1 MFDIQSLLAPINDHD
16 PCGEDMT
23 FSPEFDAIQQS
34 RIEEDSS
41 LDQGAWITDRKTANW
56 PFIEQQCVELLT
68 TRAKDL
74 RLGLW
79 YTEALIHEKGFAGYA
94 LGLELINGLMTT
106 YWEQLHPIAEDG
118 DQEIRISLLNW
129 FVQQSNRLLRQTPLT
144 HSAKHSTKNA
154 LNYNDLESARQLK
167 ASQESN
173 ADFYDELPANKL
185 TIEQFN
191 ESQNATP
198 IATLQQTFNS
208 LTEARAAW
216 ATFTETLDEFLG
228 LDAPAFGAL
237 NQIFDLIHDYLERT
251 LRDRGGFASTV
262 VAAHVESSPAS
273 TNTGSHVMGFNPSN
287 HSHIQNRQQAMQVLQ
302 QISEY
307 FVTYEPHS
315 PVSYMLK
322 KTIRWSDMPL
332 HEWLAH
338 VVKDNNPLDSLNE
351 LLGIHPA
358 HQNE

>member
-1 MFDIQSLLAPINDHD
+1 MLNIQQLISPLDGNN
-16 PCGEDMT
+16 PCGEDLS
-23 FSPEFDAIQQS
+23 FSVEFDAIQQS
-34 RIEEDSS
+34 RIEEDAS

-56 PFIEQQCVELLT
+56 PFIEQQCADLLT

-79 YTEALIHEKGFAGYA
+79 YTEALTHEKGFAGYA
-94 LGLELINGLMTT
+94 FGLALLNGLMTT
-106 YWEQLHPIAEDG
+106 CWENLHPVAENG

-144 HSAKHSTKNA
+144 QSIKSA

-167 ASQESN
+167 ACLESN
-173 ADFYDELPANKL
+173 VDFYDEFPTNKI
-185 TIEQFN
+185 TIEQFT

-198 IATLQQTFNS
+198 VQALQQTFQS
-208 LTEARAAW
+208 LTEAHQAW
-216 ATFTETLDEFLG
+216 VTFTKILDQYLG
-228 LDAPAFGAL
+228 LDAPAFGAM
-237 NQIFDLIHDYLERT
+237 NKTFDVIHDYLERT
-251 LRDRGGFASTV
+251 LRERGGIA
-262 VAAHVESSPAS
+262 SPAITPAES
-273 TNTGSHVMGFNPSN
+273 TPDPTHTGADAIGFKPSN
-287 HSHIQNRQQAMQVLQ
+287 HGHIQNRQHAMHVLQ

-322 KTIRWSDMPL
+322 KTIRWSNMPL

-351 LLGIHPA
+351 LLGINPA

>member
-1 MFDIQSLLAPINDHD
+1 MLDITSTYTRLLAPLDGHS
-16 PCGEDMT
+16 PCGEDLS
-23 FSPEFDAIQQS
+23 FSSEFDAIQQS

-41 LDQGAWITDRKTANW
+41 LDQGAWVTERKTANW
-56 PFIEQQCVELLT
+56 PFIEKQCIDLLT

-79 YTEALIHEKGFAGYA
+79 YTEAATHTQGFTGFSA
-94 LGLELINGLMTT
+94 GLELLNGLITT
-106 YWEQLHPIAEDG
+106 YWQDLHPIADEG
-118 DQEIRISLLNW
+118 DQEARISLLNW

-144 HSAKHSTKNA
+144 HSTKHI

-167 ASQESN
+167 ANQDSH
-173 ADFYDELPANKL
+173 ADFYEEPAPDKITL
-185 TIEQFN
+185 EQYI

-198 IATLQQTFNS
+198 LQTLQRSLQS
-208 LTEARAAW
+208 LTKARDSW
-216 ATFTETLDEFLG
+216 VIFTKTLDEYLG
-228 LDAPAFGAL
+228 LDAPAFGTM
-237 NQIFDLIHDYLERT
+237 NKTFDLIQDYLERT
-251 LRDRGGFASTV
+251 LRDRGSVINPTAQEDS
-262 VAAHVESSPAS
+262 VEVTPQ
-273 TNTGSHVMGFNPSN
+273 NTSHSMIFNPN
-287 HSHIQNRQQAMQVLQ
+287 TNGHIQNRQQAMLVLQ

-307 FVTYEPHS
+307 FTTYEPHS

-322 KTIRWSDMPL
+322 KTIRWANMPL

-351 LLGIHPA
+351 LLGINPA

>member
-1 MFDIQSLLAPINDHD
+1 MLDANQLYSQLLAPLVGSD
-16 PCGEDMT
+16 PCGEDMS
-23 FSPEFDAIQQS
+23 FSSEFDAIQQS

-41 LDQGAWITDRKTANW
+41 LDQGAWVTERKIANW
-56 PFIEQQCVELLT
+56 PFIEKQCLDLLT

-79 YTEALIHEKGFAGYA
+79 YTEAITHTQGFSGFAF
-94 LGLELINGLMTT
+94 GLKLLNSLVTT
-106 YWEQLHPIAEDG
+106 YWDHLHPTADDG
-118 DQEIRISLLNW
+118 DQEVRISLLNW

-144 HSAKHSTKNA
+144 HSSKLTLS
-154 LNYNDLESARQLK
+154 YNDLESARQQK
-167 ASQESN
+167 ARMESN
-173 ADFYDELPANKL
+173 ADFYDEPSTDKITL
-185 TIEQFN
+185 EQYI

-198 IATLQQTFNS
+198 IQTLQESYQS
-208 LTEARAAW
+208 LIEARAAW
-216 ATFTETLDEFLG
+216 TNFTKTLDEYLG
-228 LDAPAFGAL
+228 LDAPAFGAI
-237 NQIFDLIHDYLERT
+237 NKTFDLIHDYLDRI
-251 LRDRGGFASTV
+251 LRERGGSTHAV
-262 VAAHVESSPAS
+262 TAPTESIENKAQI
-273 TNTGSHVMGFNPSN
+273 NTHSMGFNPSN
-287 HSHIQNRQQAMQVLQ
+287 HGHIQNRQQAMQVLQ

-322 KTIRWSDMPL
+322 KTIRWANMPL

-351 LLGIHPA
+351 LLGIHPT

>member
-1 MFDIQSLLAPINDHD
+1 MLNIEQLLAPLEGND

-34 RIEEDSS
+34 RIEDDAS
-41 LDQGAWITDRKTANW
+41 LDQGAWITDRKIANW
-56 PFIEQQCVELLT
+56 PFIEQQCAELLT

-74 RLGLW
+74 RLALW
-79 YTEALIHEKGFAGYA
+79 YTEALIHEQGFTGYA
-94 LGLELINGLMTT
+94 FGLDLLNGLITT
-106 YWEQLHPIAEDG
+106 YWAQLHPVAEDG
-118 DQEIRISLLNW
+118 DQEARISLLNW

-144 HSAKHSTKNA
+144 HSTKNA

-167 ASQESN
+167 ASHERN
-173 ADFYDELPANKL
+173 PDFYDDLPATKI
-185 TIEQFN
+185 TIEQFT

-198 IATLQQTFNS
+198 VATLQQTFKS
-208 LTEARAAW
+208 LTDARNAW
-216 ATFTETLDEFLG
+216 STFTQTLDKHFG
-228 LDAPAFGAL
+228 LDAPAFGAM
-237 NQIFDLIHDYLERT
+237 NQTFDLIHDYLERT
-251 LRDRGGFASTV
+251 LQTRGGI
-262 VAAHVESSPAS
+262 SSPAITQAQPTPVS
-273 TNTGSHVMGFNPSN
+273 SNNCTHAMGFNPSN
-287 HSHIQNRQQAMQVLQ
+287 HGHIQNRQQAMQVLQ

-322 KTIRWSDMPL
+322 KTIRWANMPL

-351 LLGIHPA
+351 LLGIHSA
-358 HQNE
+358 QQNE

>member
-1 MFDIQSLLAPINDHD
+1 MLDTASLYTRLLAPLDGHD
-16 PCGEDMT
+16 PCGEDMS

-41 LDQGAWITDRKTANW
+41 LDQGAWVTERKIANW
-56 PFIEQQCVELLT
+56 PFIEKQCIDLLT

-79 YTEALIHEKGFAGYA
+79 YTEAATHTQGFAGFSS
-94 LGLELINGLMTT
+94 GLELLNGLITT
-106 YWEQLHPIAEDG
+106 YWQDLHPIADDG
-118 DQEIRISLLNW
+118 DQEARISLLNW

-144 HSAKHSTKNA
+144 HSAKHI

-167 ASQESN
+167 ATMDSN
-173 ADFYDELPANKL
+173 ADFYDEPSTDKITL
-185 TIEQFN
+185 EQFI

-198 IATLQQTFNS
+198 LQTLQQSFQS
-208 LTEARAAW
+208 LTQAQTVW
-216 ATFTETLDEFLG
+216 KVFTKTLDEYLG
-228 LDAPAFGAL
+228 LDAPAFGTM
-237 NQIFDLIHDYLERT
+237 NKTFDLIQDYLERT
-251 LRDRGGFASTV
+251 LRDRGGVPSL
-262 VAAHVESSPAS
+262 AAQEESVEMTPQNNAHPM
-273 TNTGSHVMGFNPSN
+273 TFNPNSN
-287 HSHIQNRQQAMQVLQ
+287 GHIQNRQQAMQVLQ

-307 FVTYEPHS
+307 FIIYEPHS

-322 KTIRWSDMPL
+322 KTIRWANMPL

-351 LLGIHPA
+351 LLGINPT

>member
-1 MFDIQSLLAPINDHD
+1 MLDILNLLAPLDGSN
-16 PCGEDMT
+16 PCGEDMS
-23 FSPEFDAIQQS
+23 FSSEFDAIQQS

-41 LDQGAWITDRKTANW
+41 LDQGAWVTDRKTANW
-56 PFIEQQCVELLT
+56 SFIEQQCADLLT

-79 YTEALIHEKGFAGYA
+79 YTEALIHEKGFSGYA
-94 LGLELINGLMTT
+94 FGLELINGLMTT
-106 YWEQLHPIAEDG
+106 YWEKLYPIAEDG
-118 DQEIRISLLNW
+118 DQEARISVLNW

-144 HSAKHSTKNA
+144 HSSKNS

-167 ASQESN
+167 ASLESN
-173 ADFYDELPANKL
+173 VDFYDGLPVNKI
-185 TIEQFN
+185 TIEQFT

-198 IATLQQTFNS
+198 IQTLKKSFQS
-208 LTEARAAW
+208 LIEARQAW
-216 ATFTETLDEFLG
+216 TTLKNTLDEYLG
-228 LDAPAFGAL
+228 LDAPSFSSM
-237 NQIFDLIHDYLERT
+237 NKTFDLLHDYLEKT
-251 LRDRGGFASTV
+251 VRDRGGM
-262 VAAHVESSPAS
+262 ESPAIAHAES
-273 TNTGSHVMGFNPSN
+273 AQVSLNTGSSGVGFNPSN
-287 HSHIQNRQQAMQVLQ
+287 HGHIHNRQQAMQVLQ

-322 KTIRWSDMPL
+322 KTIHWANMPL

-351 LLGIHPA
+351 LLGINPA

>member
-1 MFDIQSLLAPINDHD
+1 MLDIQTLLAPLDGHD
-16 PCGEDMT
+16 PCGEDLT
-23 FSPEFDAIQQS
+23 FSSEFDAIQQA
-34 RIEEDSS
+34 RIEDDAS
-41 LDQGAWITDRKTANW
+41 LDQGAWITDRKVANW
-56 PFIEQQCVELLT
+56 SFIEKQCADLLT

-94 LGLELINGLMTT
+94 FGLTLLNGLIST
-106 YWEQLHPIAEDG
+106 YWENLHPIAEDG
-118 DQEIRISLLNW
+118 DQEVRISLLNW

-144 HSAKHSTKNA
+144 HSTKDS
-154 LNYNDLESARQLK
+154 LNYNDLESARKLK
-167 ASQESN
+167 ASMESN
-173 ADFYDELPANKL
+173 ADFYEELPANKITL
-185 TIEQFN
+185 EQFT

-198 IATLQQTFNS
+198 LQTLQQTFQS
-208 LTEARAAW
+208 LTEARQAW
-216 ATFTETLDEFLG
+216 ATFTNTLDEYLG
-228 LDAPAFGAL
+228 LDAPAFAAM
-237 NQIFDLIHDYLERT
+237 NKTFDLIHDYLERT
-251 LRDRGGFASTV
+251 LRDKGGIATTPH
-262 VAAHVESSPAS
+262 AAQTTEEVTANEKSQA
-273 TNTGSHVMGFNPSN
+273 MGFNPSN
-287 HSHIQNRQQAMQVLQ
+287 HGHIQNREQAMQVLQ

-322 KTIRWSDMPL
+322 KTIRWANMPL

-351 LLGIHPA
+351 LLGINPA